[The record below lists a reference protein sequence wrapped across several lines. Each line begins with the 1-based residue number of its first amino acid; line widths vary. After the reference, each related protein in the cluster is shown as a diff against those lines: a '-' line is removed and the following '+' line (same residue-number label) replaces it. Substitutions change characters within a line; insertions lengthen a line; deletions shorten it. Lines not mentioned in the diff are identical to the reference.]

1 MIVKYL
7 ISEKKWNINFK
18 SYLVIIV
25 NSDIYYLKKKCLE
38 FDYFCYI
45 VDIISIWKIIFEKC

>member
-1 MIVKYL
+1 MK
-7 ISEKKWNINFK
+7 KKWNINFK

-45 VDIISIWKIIFEKC
+45 VDIIKIVYVREDNFNFIGFF